1 MLPIYLYGL
10 FALGS
15 AGFATYALGWFG
27 YQPVAPP
34 KDFLA
39 RVCPMQWD
47 IYDENNQHSTLYH
60 FLGVSPTA
68 KRDDILIAY
77 QQAIQKSEIETR
89 PCLDSIIDETGE
101 RITEGIPQAC
111 HTDEYALAGKRHGLI
126 TRAAGVLTDENQ
138 AQKLYDIHFLSAM
151 YQIEDMGDKVA
162 DKSNLAK
169 WKKNMGKMMRQQSE
183 IRKSMCSLCGA
194 YAREG
199 HCPKESRWQ
208 RWNVV

>member
-1 MLPIYLYGL
+1 M
-10 FALGS
+10 F
-15 AGFATYALGWFG
+15 GFLWCRSYVPTTCPVTA
-27 YQPVAPP
+27 QPHLEPAS
-34 KDFLA
+34 K
-39 RVCPMQWD
+39 VCPMQWD

-194 YAREG
+194 I
-199 HCPKESRWQ
+199 
-208 RWNVV
+208 NVRDKRVGQTSERDR